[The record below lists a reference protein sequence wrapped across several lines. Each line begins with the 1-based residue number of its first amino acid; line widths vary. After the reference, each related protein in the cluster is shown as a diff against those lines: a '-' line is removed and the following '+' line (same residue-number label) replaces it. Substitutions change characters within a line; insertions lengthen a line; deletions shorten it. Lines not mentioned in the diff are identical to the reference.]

1 MTNAQFI
8 FNALT
13 KQDMLNVITF
23 MKDNKTVSLNDAVNW
38 LYGVTVIDGEDE
50 VFERDHD
57 VSYKYH
63 IRQYRI
69 DTCMYYQLPLD
80 NEDDEVIPF

>member
-13 KQDMLNVITF
+13 KQDMFNVVTF
-23 MKDNKTVSLNDAVNW
+23 MKDNKTVSLNDTVNW
-38 LYGVTVIDGEDE
+38 LYEIIVIDGEDAI
-50 VFERDHD
+50 FERDHD

-69 DTCMYYQLPLD
+69 DTCMYYKLPLD
-80 NEDDEVIPF
+80 NEGEVVPF

>member
-13 KQDMLNVITF
+13 KQDMFNVVTY
-23 MKDNKTVSLNDAVNW
+23 MKDNKTVSLNEAVNL
-38 LYGVTVIDGEDE
+38 LYGVTVVDGEDAI
-50 VFERDHD
+50 FKRDHD

-69 DTCMYYQLPLD
+69 DTCMYYQLPF
-80 NEDDEVIPF
+80 DDEDEVVPF

>member
-13 KQDMLNVITF
+13 KQDMFNVVTF
-23 MKDNKTVSLNDAVNW
+23 MKDNKTVSLNEAVNW
-38 LYGVTVIDGEDE
+38 LYGVTVVDGEDE
-50 VFERDHD
+50 IYERHHD

-80 NEDDEVIPF
+80 YEDDEVVPF

>member
-8 FNALT
+8 LSVLN
-13 KQDMLNVITF
+13 KQDILNVVTF

-80 NEDDEVIPF
+80 NEGEVVPF

>member
-13 KQDMLNVITF
+13 NQDMINVVAF
-23 MKDNKTVSLNDAVNW
+23 MEDNKTVSLNEALNW
-38 LYGVTVIDGEDE
+38 LYEIIVIDGEDAI
-50 VFERDHD
+50 FERDHD

-63 IRQYRI
+63 IRQFRI

-80 NEDDEVIPF
+80 NEDEVVPF

>member
-13 KQDMLNVITF
+13 KQDMLNVVTY
-23 MKDNKTVSLNDAVNW
+23 MKDNKTVSLNEAVNL
-38 LYGVTVIDGEDE
+38 LYGVTVVDGEDAI
-50 VFERDHD
+50 FECDHD

-63 IRQYRI
+63 IRQ
-69 DTCMYYQLPLD
+69 LPF
-80 NEDDEVIPF
+80 DDEDEVVPF